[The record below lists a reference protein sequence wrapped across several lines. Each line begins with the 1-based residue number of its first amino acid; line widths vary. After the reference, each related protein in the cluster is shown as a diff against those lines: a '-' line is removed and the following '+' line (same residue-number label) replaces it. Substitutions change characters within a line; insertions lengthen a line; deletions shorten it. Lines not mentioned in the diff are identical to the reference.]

1 MKAEIEDMPEH
12 LRTPKKPG
20 PWRFVA
26 IMGVGSAIFWA
37 ATMMFAK
44 PIVVDIDQIKKGIHV
59 GGTPWFNQEPK
70 KTAQPI
76 KQYQP
81 PQPARSEPVPA
92 KAAPLREV
100 LQADTEWFEEASKKA
115 EAHRQ
120 EPRQTSFNDQ
130 NYQRR
135 EITNRLPPQT
145 IRHDQASKPN
155 TTRAKKEIVVVG
167 KEERPEDWVCSY
179 AGKEGSIRRR
189 ECKMRYQLN
198 NRN

>member
-1 MKAEIEDMPEH
+1 MKAEKDDMPEY
-12 LRTPKKPG
+12 LRNRKKPG

-37 ATMMFAK
+37 AAMMFAK
-44 PIVVDIDQIKKGIHV
+44 PIAVDIDQIKNGIHV
-59 GGTPWFNQEPK
+59 AGTPWFNQEPK
-70 KTAQPI
+70 KPAQPI
-76 KQYQP
+76 EQYQP

-92 KAAPLREV
+92 KAAALREV
-100 LQADTEWFEEASKKA
+100 VKPETEWFEHATKEA
-115 EAHRQ
+115 EARRQ

-135 EITNRLPPQT
+135 GAINRMPPQPML
-145 IRHDQASKPN
+145 DDSASKPN
-155 TTRAKKEIVVVG
+155 TTRTKKEIVVVG
-167 KEERPEDWVCSY
+167 KEDRPEDWICSY
-179 AGKEGSIRRR
+179 IGKEGSIKRR